1 MENDGV
7 EIESVLFELQNMI
20 INYVN
25 GANESLPIG
34 LDTYKAFHQK
44 WLIPNPPFISD
55 SYKIPMRNIIL
66 AAINNNPKCI
76 AELNKFFS
84 PDNQDTVKKFFTYMR
99 SRDATLPA
107 KKVAWTVKTP

>member
-7 EIESVLFELQNMI
+7 EIESVLFEPENMI

-25 GANESLPIG
+25 GANESLAIN

-44 WLIPNPPFISD
+44 WLVPNPPFISD
-55 SYKIPMRNIIL
+55 SHKIQMRNIIL
-66 AAINNNPKCI
+66 ASINNNPKCI

-84 PDNQDTVKKFFTYMR
+84 PANQDTVKRFLTYMR

-107 KKVAWTVKTP
+107 KKAIWTVKAA